1 MPGITRFPAA
11 PYRPDFNVIENA
23 FWKLKAMLR
32 TRAERRVDGLG
43 DAVGA
48 SPFPFAECTTYFRVV
63 G

>member
-1 MPGITRFPAA
+1 M
-11 PYRPDFNVIENA
+11 
-23 FWKLKAMLR
+23 MLR
-32 TRAERRVDGLG
+32 TPAERRVDGLG